1 MYAILIQYM
10 IKAAAKAEW
19 TAVQI
24 PVDMKN
30 DIVKYLKS
38 SDAKKRGFVS
48 ISGYV
53 AHCIRKD
60 QDSR

>member
-1 MYAILIQYM
+1 M
-10 IKAAAKAEW
+10 IKAASKAEW

-24 PVDMKN
+24 PADMKN
-30 DIVKYLKS
+30 EIVKYLETT
-38 SDAKKRGFVS
+38 DAKKRGFVS

-53 AHCIRKD
+53 THCIRKD